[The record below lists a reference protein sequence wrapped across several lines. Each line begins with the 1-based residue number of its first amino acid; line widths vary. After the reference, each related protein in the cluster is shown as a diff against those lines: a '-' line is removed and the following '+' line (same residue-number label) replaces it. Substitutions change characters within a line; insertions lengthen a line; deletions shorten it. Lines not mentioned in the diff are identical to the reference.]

1 MGLDRYCAGA
11 RYPISDTI
19 GRSYTDTDIVT
30 ALYNFFVL
38 KMQFCVGYK
47 CVQVIRMRG
56 ICMKI
61 LHRLETIGVCCNSV
75 DC

>member
-30 ALYNFFVL
+30 GLYNFF
-38 KMQFCVGYK
+38 CTENA
-47 CVQVIRMRG
+47 
-56 ICMKI
+56 I
-61 LHRLETIGVCCNSV
+61 LCGL
-75 DC
+75 